1 MCACLVSRCT
11 VSVSMLGVEMYF
23 QCVHAC
29 VEMYSVCA
37 CLVLRCTVTS
47 VSVSMLGVEMYC
59 QCVHAQC

>member
-1 MCACLVSRCT
+1 MLRCT
-11 VSVSMLGVEMYF
+11 VSVCMLG
-23 QCVHAC
+23 